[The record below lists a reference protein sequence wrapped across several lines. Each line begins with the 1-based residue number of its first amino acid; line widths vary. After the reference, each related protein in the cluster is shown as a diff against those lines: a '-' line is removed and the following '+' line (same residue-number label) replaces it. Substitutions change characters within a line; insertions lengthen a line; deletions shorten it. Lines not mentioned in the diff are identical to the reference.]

1 MEQNKKLEQGY
12 LKMQEVLCGLD
23 NNLENDIKSLFPDL
37 EKYVVEHVWG
47 EIYSREALDL
57 KSKEIAVVAALT
69 ALGNAQEQLK
79 LHINGALN
87 VGCTINEIKE
97 IILQMSAFAGFPAC
111 INAMNLLRVVLA
123 ERKSKGI
130 NDNIGLEPTN
140 QISPMDRYKVGSQV
154 MSELDGS
161 QVELLEKAYN
171 DFSPELVSLVICGQ
185 ADITARNNIDKK
197 YREIASI
204 SAMTALGTA
213 QSQLRTHMNM
223 ALNIGVTPEHIK
235 EIMLLMTAFCGFP
248 VAINGVNILM
258 AVLEAR
264 K

>member
-1 MEQNKKLEQGY
+1 MEKNNRLEKGY
-12 LKMQEVLCGLD
+12 LKMQEVLGE
-23 NNLENDIKSLFPDL
+23 LENSPEKSMNTIFPDL
-37 EKYVVEHVWG
+37 EKYMVEYVWG
-47 EIYSREALDL
+47 DIYTRVALDIKL
-57 KSKEIAVVAALT
+57 KEIAVVAALT
-69 ALGNAQEQLK
+69 ALGTAQEQLK
-79 LHINGALN
+79 QHINGALN

-111 INAMNLLRVVLA
+111 INAMNLLRTVLT

-130 NDNIGLEPTN
+130 NDKIGIEPTN
-140 QISPMDRYKVGSQV
+140 EILPMDRYKIGSQV
-154 MSELDGS
+154 MSELDSS

-171 DFSPELVSLVICGQ
+171 DFSPELVKLVICGQ

-213 QSQLRTHMNM
+213 QSQLKTHINM
-223 ALNIGVTPEHIK
+223 ALNIGVTPEQIK

-248 VAINGVNILM
+248 SAINGINILM
-258 AVLEAR
+258 SVLEAR

>member
-1 MEQNKKLEQGY
+1 MEENNRLEQGY
-12 LKMQEVLCGLD
+12 LKMQEVLGE
-23 NNLENDIKSLFPDL
+23 LENNPENGINAIFPDL
-37 EKYVVEHVWG
+37 EKYMVEYVWG
-47 EIYSREALDL
+47 EIYTREALDIKL
-57 KSKEIAVVAALT
+57 KEIAVVAALT
-69 ALGNAQEQLK
+69 ALGNAQEQLRQ
-79 LHINGALN
+79 HINGALN
-87 VGCTINEIKE
+87 VGCAINEIKE

-111 INAMNLLRVVLA
+111 INAMNLLRNVLT

-130 NDNIGLEPTN
+130 NDKIGTEPTN
-140 QISPMDRYKVGSQV
+140 EISPMDRYKIGSQV
-154 MSELDGS
+154 MSELDSS

-171 DFSPELVSLVICGQ
+171 DFSPELVKLVICGQ

-213 QSQLRTHMNM
+213 QSQLKTHINM

-235 EIMLLMTAFCGFP
+235 EIMLLMTVFSGFP
-248 VAINGVNILM
+248 SAINGINILM
-258 AVLEAR
+258 AVIEAR

>member
-1 MEQNKKLEQGY
+1 
-12 LKMQEVLCGLD
+12 
-23 NNLENDIKSLFPDL
+23 
-37 EKYVVEHVWG
+37 
-47 EIYSREALDL
+47 
-57 KSKEIAVVAALT
+57 
-69 ALGNAQEQLK
+69 
-79 LHINGALN
+79 
-87 VGCTINEIKE
+87 
-97 IILQMSAFAGFPAC
+97 MSAFAGFPAC